1 MVIESR
7 EDSLAPELQRQLDEL
22 QRDAVAQRPAAVVAT
37 LKQAVEDLVRSGI
50 AERSLKSGDVA
61 PDFELA
67 NEVGNVFCLSVALT
81 KGPVV
86 VTFYRGAW

>member
-7 EDSLAPELQRQLDEL
+7 EDSLTPELQQQLDAL
-22 QRDAVAQRPAAVVAT
+22 QRDAVARRSPEVVAA
-37 LKQAVEDLVRSGI
+37 LKQAVDDLVRSGI
-50 AERSLKSGDVA
+50 AERSLKTGDTA

-67 NEVGNVFCLSVALT
+67 NEVGNPFRLSAALA